1 MFSALQVLLAHEEV
15 ERHGDQEAAEAE
27 EDLVEVGL
35 DEEPEADE
43 DGDDGDDGTK
53 WHGQGARV
61 LRVAPAQDEDGQ
73 AGRHVLGEARDDAD
87 GGQGRE
93 ASRQGDEDAD
103 DGREEDG
110 HVRRVE
116 AVVAREDWRQH
127 VVVGDGD
134 DDARRQEGRG
144 QVDAADGDER
154 TGGDEQAAAR
164 AEEDGGCRRDRR
176 LRLREVRA
184 EHADGHGHD
193 EEVEGRDEQHDD
205 DDGAWDVA
213 LRVVHILRC
222 LGDGLEAREGVED
235 QERGRA
241 EREVGGRLSARQQRR
256 EVRAVHVEDADGDE
270 EHERQQLADRHDV
283 VDDLRELDAQDV
295 DEPERTHQGDDD
307 EVLVERIFHSWHDS
321 CQRRRKAIG
330 HGRPGDDADGGLH
343 EADFK
348 ADEVAE
354 GGTRVDVRAAVALE
368 AAAGLG
374 EAERQRHRQQRV
386 EEDDDQRERARECVR
401 LVRQQEDA

>member
-1 MFSALQVLLAHEEV
+1 M
-15 ERHGDQEAAEAE
+15 
-27 EDLVEVGL
+27 EVGL

-43 DGDDGDDGTK
+43 DGDDGYDGTK
-53 WHGQGARV
+53 RHGQGARV

-93 ASRQGDEDAD
+93 AARQGDEDAD
-103 DGREEDG
+103 EGREEDG

-164 AEEDGGCRRDRR
+164 AEEDGSCRRDRR
-176 LRLREVRA
+176 LRLGEVRA

-193 EEVEGRDEQHDD
+193 EEIEGRDEQHDD
-205 DDGAWDVA
+205 DDGARDVA
-213 LRVVHILRC
+213 PRVIHILRG

-241 EREVGGRLSARQQRR
+241 ERESPRQIPRM
-256 EVRAVHVEDADGDE
+256 
-270 EHERQQLADRHDV
+270 
-283 VDDLRELDAQDV
+283 
-295 DEPERTHQGDDD
+295 
-307 EVLVERIFHSWHDS
+307 
-321 CQRRRKAIG
+321 
-330 HGRPGDDADGGLH
+330 GRPRRL
-343 EADFK
+343 
-348 ADEVAE
+348 
-354 GGTRVDVRAAVALE
+354 
-368 AAAGLG
+368 AAAMSSRSNVSRTGSVLPSFSCG
-374 EAERQRHRQQRV
+374 SSPQSSGSTSQPPEMTRPSTASICASTISSSSVTGRIIGTPPAEAT
-386 EEDDDQRERARECVR
+386 ACT
-401 LVRQQEDA
+401 